1 MGAEVDS
8 KEVLDLFDD
17 MLNVGTNAL
26 EFMTMDFW
34 EISTERANIEK
45 GTLRGSIQADK
56 QSDHQWIVG
65 TNLEYAPYVH
75 DGTPPHEI
83 KAKSGKA
90 LGPITITG
98 SYLGVSKSGKAF
110 FKVVHHPG
118 YKGNP
123 FFDDSLEIIERQLD
137 EYVGMAM
144 KAIT

>member
-1 MGAEVDS
+1 MGAEVDP

-17 MLNVGTNAL
+17 MLKVGTNAL

-56 QSDHQWIVG
+56 QTDHQWIVG

-83 KAKSGKA
+83 KPKKGKA
-90 LGPITITG
+90 LAWNMTA
-98 SYLGVSKSGKAF
+98 SYLGVSRSGKI
-110 FKVVHHPG
+110 VRRIVHHPG

-123 FFDDSLEIIERQLD
+123 FFDDSLEIIENQLND
-137 EYVGMAM
+137 YVGMAM